1 MAFVIRSNR
10 VMTFTNNDSGIGP
23 GQYFD
28 ENNTDNYS
36 NNISIDRINNS
47 TYNSILSKKKNLHY
61 EVPFNTT
68 SLRAPIYNTDDV
80 PGPGAYG
87 PSTTET
93 FNINNNIEN
102 LKTVSSY
109 YTNNL
114 TSNSEN
120 KGFLTS
126 SKRFD
131 FDKFKFNNNNNNE
144 FSTPVTY
151 YNDNIYN
158 NTISSNNNNNN
169 FFDKKKLKKINYK
182 SLSNER
188 VCSIPAKE
196 NFGYNINKN
205 GDVIMAKD
213 PDENIKLSGLKENSA
228 GPGQYNLNL
237 SWNKGQIKYKPEK
250 KINKQKEIINEL
262 QNNNNNISETTL
274 TTYTEKMKINQSS
287 LNNSNIKIEDEK
299 KNNNN
304 KNNNNNNN
312 NPRNKIFHDFLER
325 KNKNHKK
332 NIELNDKNIISITQ
346 KKYIDSP
353 GPGFYEKDYREINKN
368 QFKHSSNLQ
377 NFGSSSPK
385 KSEFLNANI
394 NNTVGPGEYF
404 KEKNK
409 YEKNNNNN
417 NIFYNINNNNNKYI
431 NNFNNI
437 DPKDVGVL
445 MSNLRKNNVNKILGP
460 GQYNI
465 SRNFIK
471 KNFSNLH
478 QFNSTNPRFKEKKI
492 EPKIQYK
499 KEENNKKYLI
509 QATNPKVIIKNET
522 EEEKFISYVK
532 KNINKDNNKNSIPAV
547 GTYNPG
553 IAYSI
558 EYQNSKKMNPH
569 QSFIAP
575 FNTINNRFGYTKNEI
590 IGPGNYNYDVAFNKL
605 KATNRQFKI
614 FGEDEERF
622 KNSFGEKMLKNNPG
636 PGNYNISNSFDWNK
650 KTFNVLF
657 KSK

>member
-23 GQYFD
+23 GQYFE

-144 FSTPVTY
+144 LSTPLTY

-262 QNNNNNISETTL
+262 QNNNNISETTL

-299 KNNNN
+299 KIIIII
-304 KNNNNNNN
+304 
-312 NPRNKIFHDFLER
+312 KIIIITIQEIKYFMIFL
-325 KNKNHKK
+325 
-332 NIELNDKNIISITQ
+332 
-346 KKYIDSP
+346 
-353 GPGFYEKDYREINKN
+353 
-368 QFKHSSNLQ
+368 
-377 NFGSSSPK
+377 
-385 KSEFLNANI
+385 
-394 NNTVGPGEYF
+394 
-404 KEKNK
+404 KEK
-409 YEKNNNNN
+409 
-417 NIFYNINNNNNKYI
+417 I
-431 NNFNNI
+431 
-437 DPKDVGVL
+437 
-445 MSNLRKNNVNKILGP
+445 KI
-460 GQYNI
+460 
-465 SRNFIK
+465 IK
-471 KNFSNLH
+471 K
-478 QFNSTNPRFKEKKI
+478 T
-492 EPKIQYK
+492 
-499 KEENNKKYLI
+499 
-509 QATNPKVIIKNET
+509 
-522 EEEKFISYVK
+522 
-532 KNINKDNNKNSIPAV
+532 
-547 GTYNPG
+547 
-553 IAYSI
+553 
-558 EYQNSKKMNPH
+558 
-569 QSFIAP
+569 
-575 FNTINNRFGYTKNEI
+575 
-590 IGPGNYNYDVAFNKL
+590 
-605 KATNRQFKI
+605 
-614 FGEDEERF
+614 
-622 KNSFGEKMLKNNPG
+622 
-636 PGNYNISNSFDWNK
+636 
-650 KTFNVLF
+650 
-657 KSK
+657 

>member
-10 VMTFTNNDSGIGP
+10 NITFTNNDSGVGP
-23 GQYFD
+23 GQYFE
-28 ENNTDNYS
+28 ENTTNDNYNS
-36 NNISIDRINNS
+36 SNISMDRINNS
-47 TYNSILSKKKNLHY
+47 TYNSILSKKKNAT

-68 SLRAPIYNTDDV
+68 SLRAPIYNTDDF

-93 FNINNNIEN
+93 YNSSNIDN
-102 LKTVSSY
+102 LKQTGSSY

-114 TSNSEN
+114 TLNSEN

-131 FDKFKFNNNNNNE
+131 FDKFKFNNNYD
-144 FSTPVTY
+144 FTTY
-151 YNDNIYN
+151 YNDNLYN
-158 NTISSNNNNNN
+158 NTVSSNSIQNNN
-169 FFDKKKLKKINYK
+169 FKKKLKKINYK
-182 SLSNER
+182 SFSNER
-188 VCSIPAKE
+188 VCSIPTKE

-205 GDVIMAKD
+205 GDVVMAID
-213 PDENIKLSGLKENSA
+213 PDKNIKLSGLKENSA

-262 QNNNNNISETTL
+262 KNNTSETSV
-274 TTYTEKMKINQSS
+274 TTYTEKMKSLNQSN
-287 LNNSNIKIEDEK
+287 LNNNVSNSSKIEDEK
-299 KNNNN
+299 N
-304 KNNNNNNN
+304 KIVSNNNNNNN
-312 NPRNKIFHDFLER
+312 NPRNKIFHEFLER

-332 NIELNDKNIISITQ
+332 HIDYLTSENNIIASTQ
-346 KKYIDSP
+346 KKYTDTP
-353 GPGFYEKDYREINKN
+353 GPGFYEKEYKDSIKN
-368 QFKHSSNLQ
+368 QFKHSSILQ

-385 KSEFLNANI
+385 SSEFLTNNDNI
-394 NNTVGPGEYF
+394 VGPGEYF

-409 YEKNNNNN
+409 YEKK
-417 NIFYNINNNNNKYI
+417 INNNNFIINNNKP
-431 NNFNNI
+431 NENFNNK
-437 DPKDVGVL
+437 DPKDVGIL
-445 MSNLRKNNVNKILGP
+445 MSNLRKNNVNKIIGP
-460 GQYNI
+460 GQYNL

-478 QFNSTNPRFKEKKI
+478 QFNSTNPRFKEKQI
-492 EPKIQYK
+492 EPKIQYSK
-499 KEENNKKYLI
+499 KDENNKKYLI
-509 QATNPKVIIKNET
+509 QPNPKILIKNET
-522 EEEKFISYVK
+522 EEEKFISNVK

-575 FNTINNRFGYTKNEI
+575 FNTINNRFGFTKNEF
-590 IGPGNYNYDVAFNKL
+590 IGPGIYNFDIAFNKL
-605 KATNRQFKI
+605 KGTNRQFKI
-614 FGEDEERF
+614 FGEDEDRF
-622 KNSFGEKMLKNNPG
+622 KNGFGEKMFKNNPG